1 MFSFKRK
8 NEKIKSF
15 DQTEKYLKSLE
26 QRVEQLEE
34 EIKKEKAAL
43 KKASLIRYS
52 PFKGEG
58 GDQSFS
64 LALLDEED
72 KGFTLTAIYTHEGVR
87 VFAKP
92 VVKGESPYQF
102 SEEEKEAIKK
112 AKEDYDK
119 RNNN

>member
-26 QRVEQLEE
+26 QRVERLEE

-43 KKASLIRYS
+43 KKASLIRYN
-52 PFKGEG
+52 PFKSEG

-72 KGFTLTAIYTHEGVR
+72 K
-87 VFAKP
+87 
-92 VVKGESPYQF
+92 
-102 SEEEKEAIKK
+102 
-112 AKEDYDK
+112 
-119 RNNN
+119 

>member
-1 MFSFKRK
+1 V
-8 NEKIKSF
+8 
-15 DQTEKYLKSLE
+15 EKYLKSLE
-26 QRVEQLEE
+26 QRIEQLEK
-34 EIKKEKAAL
+34 EIEKERAAL
-43 KKASLIRYS
+43 KKASLIRYN

-92 VVKGESPYQF
+92 VIKGESQYQL
-102 SEEEKEAIKK
+102 SDEEKEAIKK
-112 AKEDYDK
+112 AKENYGRK
-119 RNNN
+119 